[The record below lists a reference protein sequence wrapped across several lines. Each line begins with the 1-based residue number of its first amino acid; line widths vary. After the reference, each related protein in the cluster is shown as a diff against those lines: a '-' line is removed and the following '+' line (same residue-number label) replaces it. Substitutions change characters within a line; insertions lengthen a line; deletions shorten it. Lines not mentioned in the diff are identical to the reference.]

1 MQPTAVL
8 KNDPK
13 LIRSW
18 AMFDWANS
26 SYSLVISSAVFPA
39 YFAAVT
45 DKTIQVGNS
54 IMPNSA
60 YFTFTIS
67 IAYIFVALGLPI
79 LSGIADYSGKR
90 LYFLKLFT
98 LIGSI
103 ACISLYYFKGMS
115 TLWLG
120 TLGFM
125 VASIGFTSSLVFYN
139 SFLPVIS
146 TEDRYDHTSARGFAY
161 GYIGSVLLL
170 IINLVVI
177 KFHSALGIQE
187 ESSAVRLAFVMVGLW
202 WFFFAQIPFRKLPPD
217 SQEKFEKGIWSKGYQ
232 ELLNVWQRL
241 KHQKS
246 LRRFLLAFFFY
257 SAGVQTVL
265 YLAATFASDELKFG
279 GSELV
284 LIILILQLVGLVGAN
299 FFAWLSRLKGNKF
312 VLLIMLSL
320 WIVVCIGA
328 YFTYTKTAFYFVAS
342 GVGLVMGGIQA
353 LSRSSYSKLL
363 DDDEVDVTSYFSF
376 YDVLEKLAIVAGTLS
391 FGYINV
397 LSGGMRNSVL
407 VLIIYFAIGIFILS
421 TVDMS
426 MAKREIKMK
435 RK

>member
-54 IMPNSA
+54 FMPNSA
-60 YFTFTIS
+60 YFTFTIT

-98 LIGSI
+98 LVGSI

-170 IINLVVI
+170 IVN
-177 KFHSALGIQE
+177 
-187 ESSAVRLAFVMVGLW
+187 
-202 WFFFAQIPFRKLPPD
+202 
-217 SQEKFEKGIWSKGYQ
+217 
-232 ELLNVWQRL
+232 
-241 KHQKS
+241 
-246 LRRFLLAFFFY
+246 
-257 SAGVQTVL
+257 
-265 YLAATFASDELKFG
+265 
-279 GSELV
+279 
-284 LIILILQLVGLVGAN
+284 
-299 FFAWLSRLKGNKF
+299 
-312 VLLIMLSL
+312 
-320 WIVVCIGA
+320 
-328 YFTYTKTAFYFVAS
+328 
-342 GVGLVMGGIQA
+342 
-353 LSRSSYSKLL
+353 
-363 DDDEVDVTSYFSF
+363 
-376 YDVLEKLAIVAGTLS
+376 
-391 FGYINV
+391 
-397 LSGGMRNSVL
+397 
-407 VLIIYFAIGIFILS
+407 
-421 TVDMS
+421 
-426 MAKREIKMK
+426 
-435 RK
+435 